1 MAKLNQGDVI
11 EGIFSIALG
20 LYAAYGKID
29 KAKLNAFRSK
39 IEPAMFTSGRVKLVV
54 AKDIKKQFEKKPP
67 DFFDVLLEVRLKPA
81 SVTGA
86 FGKDMSKPVYAKS
99 KEIADID
106 KKIDQ
111 LIKSVDNAS
120 WRKKIDEAINKFLK
134 NNVGEKVKF
143 EVIADGIAGESSG
156 GDIKG
161 DIEVKIYAVTT
172 KTGTKLIMKENIS
185 FSLKSESVTVA
196 NLSPYNGMKD
206 LASALGLKWKNVEKY
221 KVLGETA
228 RTPEQKKHKFKMI
241 ETMFDELKTMIKANK
256 STISAKAFDFLE
268 KSIFGSDYADV
279 VDITKGGVKEITK
292 EYFDV
297 LKKNVK
303 LDVQEKGGTIVF
315 IDSKSKAPIFQLRT
329 KLRPP
334 PAANGAG
341 EAKFYLEVG
350 KGVYAK

>member
-1 MAKLNQGDVI
+1 MGKLNQGDVI
-11 EGIFSIALG
+11 EGIFSIGLS

-29 KAKLNAFRSK
+29 KTKLNDIRSK
-39 IEPAMFTSGRVKLVV
+39 IEPAMFSSGR
-54 AKDIKKQFEKKPP
+54 IKMKIAENVQKEFPNKPP

-86 FGKDMSKPVYAKS
+86 FGKDMKKPVYAKS

-106 KKIDQ
+106 KKIDA
-111 LIKSVDNAS
+111 LIKSIDNAS
-120 WRKKIDEAINKFLK
+120 WKRQIDESINFYLK
-134 NNVGEKVKF
+134 NNIGEKVKF
-143 EVIADGIAGESSG
+143 EVIADGIAGETSG
-156 GDIKG
+156 GDLKG
-161 DIEVKIYAVTT
+161 DIEVIIQAVTP
-172 KTGTKLIMKENIS
+172 KTGTKKIFNKKLA

-206 LASALGLKWKNVEKY
+206 IAKALGLKWKNIEKY

-228 RTPEQKKHKFKMI
+228 RTAEQKKHKFMMI
-241 ETMFDELKTMIKANK
+241 ESMFSELKTMIKK
-256 STISAKAFDFLE
+256 DKTSISARAFTFLE
-268 KSIFGSDYADV
+268 KSIFGSDMANV

-292 EYFDV
+292 EYFDL

-303 LDVQEKGGTIVF
+303 LDVVEKGSNIVF
-315 IDSKSKAPIFQLRT
+315 VDSKTKTPIFQLRT

>member
-1 MAKLNQGDVI
+1 MGKLNQGDVI
-11 EGIFSIALG
+11 EGIFSIGLG
-20 LYAAYGKID
+20 LYAAYGKIE
-29 KAKLNAFRSK
+29 KAKLNSFRAK
-39 IEPAMFTSGRVKLVV
+39 IEPSMFSSGRVKLVI
-54 AKDIKKQFEKKPP
+54 AKNIKKQFEKKPP

-86 FGKDMSKPVYAKS
+86 FGKDMTNPVYANS

-111 LIKSVDNAS
+111 LIKSIENAS
-120 WRKKIDEAINKFLK
+120 WRKKVDAAINKFLK

-161 DIEVKIYAVTT
+161 DIEVKIYAVTG
-172 KTGTKLIMKENIS
+172 KTGSNLILKENLS

-196 NLSPYNGMKD
+196 NLSPYVGMKD
-206 LASALGLKWKNVEKY
+206 LAAALGLKWKDVDKY
-221 KVLGETA
+221 KVLAETA

-241 ETMFDELKTMIKANK
+241 EAMFDELKAMIKANK
-256 STISAKAFDFLE
+256 STISAKAFSFLE

-279 VDITKGGVKEITK
+279 VDITKSGVKEITK
-292 EYFDV
+292 EHFDYI
-297 LKKNVK
+297 KKTVK

-315 IDSKSKAPIFQLRT
+315 VDNSTRVPIFQLRT